1 LGGNV
6 KISVCGK
13 GGSGKSV
20 IVALLADQ
28 IKSRGYHVLV
38 VDSDE
43 SNSGLYR
50 ILGFDRPP
58 DPLLDLVGGKGKV
71 QQKMLAKF
79 SSGESEP
86 RMQVLAQDTILV
98 KDLPPQHIKQSADLR
113 LVSVGKILH
122 SLEGCACPMGVLT
135 REFLA
140 KLSLERNEAAIVDME
155 AGVEHFGRGVATSI
169 DEVLV
174 VVEPSF
180 ESLQLASRIIE
191 LAADAGVRRTSAI
204 LNKITSDEMAAKL
217 KDELRNRG
225 IEPIGIVQYDPEIFQ
240 ATLEGR
246 KPHHG
251 TASDDVKSIV
261 DALLSKD

>member
-1 LGGNV
+1 M

-113 LVSVGKILH
+113 LVNVGKILH

-140 KLSLERNEAAIVDME
+140 KLSLEKNEVAIVDME

-180 ESLQLASRIIE
+180 ESVQLASRIIE

-217 KDELRNRG
+217 KDDLRNRG

>member
-1 LGGNV
+1 V

-20 IVALLADQ
+20 MVALLADE

-43 SNSGLYR
+43 SNSGLYLM
-50 ILGFDRPP
+50 LGFNQPP
-58 DPLLDLVGGKGKV
+58 APLLELVGGKGQV

-86 RMQVLAQDTILV
+86 RMQVLAQNKILI
-98 KDLPPQHIKQSADLR
+98 KDIPSQHIKQSDGLR
-113 LVSVGKILH
+113 LVNVGKILH

-140 KLSLERNEAAIVDME
+140 KLFLERNEVAIVDME

-180 ESLQLASRIIE
+180 ESLQLASRIMA
-191 LAADAGVRRTSAI
+191 LAADAGVIRTSAI
-204 LNKITSDEMAAKL
+204 LNKIASDEMAAKL
-217 KDELRNRG
+217 KEELRKRG
-225 IEPIGIVQYDPEIFQ
+225 IEPIGTVRYDPEIFQ

-246 KPHHG
+246 APRDG
-251 TASDDVKSIV
+251 TAAEDVKGIV
-261 DALLSKD
+261 DALLSKS

>member
-1 LGGNV
+1 V

-20 IVALLADQ
+20 IVALLANQ
-28 IKSRGYHVLV
+28 VRARGYRVLV

-50 ILGFDRPP
+50 MFGFDQPP
-58 DPLLDLVGGKGKV
+58 TPLLELVGGKGQV

-86 RMQVLAQDTILV
+86 KMQVLGQDRIQV
-98 KDLPPQHIKQSADLR
+98 SDIPPQHIKREDGLG
-113 LVSVGKILH
+113 LVNVGKILH

-140 KLSLERNEAAIVDME
+140 KLSLEKNEAAIVDME

-169 DEVLV
+169 DEVLI

-180 ESLQLASRIIE
+180 ESLQLAARIKE
-191 LAADAGVRRTSAI
+191 LAADAGVKRTSAI
-204 LNKITSDEMAAKL
+204 LNKIASDEMAKKL
-217 KDELRNRG
+217 KEELRKRG
-225 IEPIGIVQYDPEIFQ
+225 LEPIGTVRYDPEIFQ

-246 KPHHG
+246 APRDG
-251 TASDDVKSIV
+251 AAAEDVKEIV
-261 DALLSKD
+261 DSLLSKS